1 MRALPLVLLPM
12 VAVASADAIDDYVRT
27 TMASEQI
34 PGLALAIASPGEA
47 AGIRTYGYANLEHR
61 VAVQPATIF
70 QSGSTGKQ
78 FTAAAVLL
86 QVEDGKLGLDDSI
99 VRYFPSDNAR
109 WQKITIRHLLT
120 HTSGLPDYE
129 TSAGTTLDLRRDYSE
144 DELVQW
150 AMRLELDFDPG
161 TRWAYSNTGYV
172 VLGALIRKVS
182 GKFYGDVLRER
193 IFTPAGMTTARVISE
208 AEVVPNRAAGY
219 ELVDGAVRNQ
229 SWVSPALNTT
239 ADGSLYLTAQ
249 DFLKW
254 DAALRERRLLKSASY
269 DSMWTPVRL
278 RNGQSYH
285 YGFGWFIG
293 EQRGSPNIEHSGSWQ
308 GFQAHIA
315 RYVER
320 KLTVIVLCNIDEC
333 DATRIAYGVAGI
345 VDSEL
350 RLPDP
355 LVAAPDDQP
364 ARTQGLAAA
373 LAAWAESR
381 PHPGMAPALAGALD
395 DSPRAAGM
403 HKLVREQLAKP
414 HTFHF
419 LAEDD
424 VRNRSIERSG
434 SRVAR
439 IVHCGLVASGDA
451 QALRFYLNDAGELL
465 DINLEGW

>member
-1 MRALPLVLLPM
+1 LRLAPLVLLST
-12 VAVASADAIDDYVRT
+12 ASVASADIIDDYVRA
-27 TMASEQI
+27 TMAREQI
-34 PGLALAIASPGEA
+34 PGLALAIASPNEA
-47 AGIRTYGYANLEHR
+47 AGIRSYGYANLEHR
-61 VAVQPATIF
+61 VAVQPVTIF
-70 QSGSTGKQ
+70 QSGSIGKQ
-78 FTAAAVLL
+78 FTAAAALL

-99 VRYFPSDNAR
+99 ARYLPGNNAR
-109 WQKITIRHLLT
+109 WQKITVRHLLT

-144 DELVQW
+144 DELLQW
-150 AMRLELDFDPG
+150 AMGLELDFEPG

-172 VLGALIRKVS
+172 VLGTLIRKVS

-193 IFTPAGMTTARVISE
+193 IFGPAGMSTARVISE
-208 AEVVPNRAAGY
+208 ADLVPNRAAGY

-229 SWVSPALNTT
+229 SWVSPSLNTT
-239 ADGSLYLTAQ
+239 ADGALYLTAQ

-278 RNGQSYH
+278 QNGQSYH

-308 GFQAHIA
+308 GFQAHIS

-320 KLTVIVLCNIDEC
+320 QLSIIVLCNIDAC

-345 VDSEL
+345 VDAEL
-350 RLPDP
+350 QLPDP
-355 LVAAPDDQP
+355 LVAAPDNQP
-364 ARTQGLAAA
+364 VRTNLLEAA
-373 LAAWAESR
+373 LAAWAEGK
-381 PHPGMAPALAGALD
+381 PHPSMAPAFAVSLDNSARADAMHGA
-395 DSPRAAGM
+395 
-403 HKLVREQLAKP
+403 VRKRLAKP
-414 HTFHF
+414 HTFQF

-424 VRNRSIERSG
+424 VRKRAIERSG

-439 IVHCGLVASGDA
+439 IVHCGLVVSGDA
-451 QALRFYLNDAGELL
+451 QALRFYVNDSGQVL
-465 DINLEGW
+465 DINLDGW